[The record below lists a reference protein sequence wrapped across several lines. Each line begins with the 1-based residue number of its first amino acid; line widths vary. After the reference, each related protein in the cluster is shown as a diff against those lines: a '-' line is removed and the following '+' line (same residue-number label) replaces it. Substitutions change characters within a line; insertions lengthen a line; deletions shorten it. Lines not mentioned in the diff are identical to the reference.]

1 MNRYEPY
8 SIGDI
13 PMTTFLDFSCCRIC
27 RKTIEEISK
36 EEKKLGCYKTDYFLL
51 HLKNSHDITKEEYF
65 GFGPDCPCGKCGRKL
80 KVVKDGKELRWS
92 KFACGRNPGI
102 LQWSEEAKTK
112 RKGSG
117 NPMYCA
123 TPWNAGMNKT
133 NSDYGKKM
141 SKIQTGRTTSEETKQ
156 KQAESAKKR
165 KVHGHTGHKH
175 SEASKELMRQA
186 TLKRINDGAF
196 PQTDT
201 LPCKE
206 MEKILK
212 KNKIK
217 YKKEHIVG
225 SWAFDFYLPKC
236 KILIEV
242 DGDYFH
248 SNPKI
253 YPNGPQTKTQKI
265 NCYRDL
271 KKNKFCEENGH
282 QLIRFWE
289 SDILGESQC
298 VAQRLQELVKLA

>member
-1 MNRYEPY
+1 M
-8 SIGDI
+8 S
-13 PMTTFLDFSCCRIC
+13 TFIDFSCCRIC
-27 RKTIEEISK
+27 GKTIEEISR
-36 EEKKLGCYKTDYFLL
+36 EEKKPGCYRTDYFLF
-51 HLKNSHDITKEEYF
+51 HLKNTHQITKEEYF
-65 GFGPDCPCGKCGRKL
+65 GEGPYCPCGQCERKL
-80 KVVKDGKELRWS
+80 KVIKNGKVFRWS
-92 KFACGRNPGI
+92 KLACGRNSGV
-102 LQWSEEAKTK
+102 LKWSEEAKTK

-117 NPMYCA
+117 NPMYGA
-123 TPWNAGMNKT
+123 KPWNTGMNKT
-133 NSDYGKKM
+133 NSDYGKLM
-141 SKIQTGRTTSEETKQ
+141 SDIQTGRTISEKTRQ
-156 KQAESAKKR
+156 RQAESARKR
-165 KVHGHTGHKH
+165 KTHGHTGYKH
-175 SEASKELMRQA
+175 SETSKELMRQA
-186 TLKRINDGAF
+186 TLRRIRDGSF

-212 KNKIK
+212 KNNIS

-225 SWAFDFYLPKC
+225 SWAFDFFLPKY

-265 NCYRDL
+265 NWYRDF

-289 SDILGESQC
+289 SDILGEAQC
-298 VAQRLQELVKLA
+298 VAQRLYELAKLA